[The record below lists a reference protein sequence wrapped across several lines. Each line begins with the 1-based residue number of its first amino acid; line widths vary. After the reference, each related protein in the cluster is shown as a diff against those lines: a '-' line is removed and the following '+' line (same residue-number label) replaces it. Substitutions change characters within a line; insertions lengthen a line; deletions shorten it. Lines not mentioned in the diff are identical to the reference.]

1 MFKNLFSGHRG
12 RNLKEYL
19 TGYAM
24 IAPAVTLIFTFG
36 IFPVFFALYV
46 SLHKWRIKKGDLLG
60 LANYEKAVSNL
71 TYIILFALGIAA
83 FIGVYFIIRRIIQTA
98 SENEENPW
106 LFLIPVFFCAAAAFT
121 FLRWVITLLPEL
133 LAIADKIIGQEKT
146 RLLFQNFLK
155 DAFTAERVLSAW
167 RTLLIIIFLALLFG
181 ILSALLKPGPRY
193 LNYQTNFGLS
203 WFAGG
208 SGIVLLSYTYQSVAK
223 QYQLAFDN
231 GTDPGIWPQ
240 VITISSGVILLGIAW
255 KVWSTA
261 SHQNRNRSFWVHLFA
276 ALVLMVGGWLLIS
289 ELPVLLAAGD
299 DDVWVGL
306 KTTVFYSL
314 GTIPFQLAFSIFLAV
329 LLFQRI
335 RGSEL
340 FRMLFFLPY
349 VTPAV
354 ASAAVFKQLFSTRPQ
369 APINQALITMGIEPL
384 KWLNEPSGVFDLIGE
399 KIGFSLPA
407 WASGPSLALVVI
419 MVFSIWTFVGYN
431 TVIYLAGLGNI
442 PTELHEAA
450 GIDGA
455 GRWQV
460 FRHITLPL
468 LSPTTY
474 FLTLIAVIG
483 TFKAFNHIWVM
494 RQDLALGTTDTFSVM
509 IFLEF
514 FEKLQYGYATALA
527 FVLFAVI
534 LSLTFINNRIQGSR
548 VFYG

>member
-19 TGYAM
+19 TGYVM

-46 SLHKWRIKKGDLLG
+46 SLHKWRIKKGEFLG
-60 LANYEKAVSNL
+60 LANYEKAVGNL

-83 FIGVYFIIRRIIQTA
+83 FVGIYFIIRKTIQFA
-98 SENEENPW
+98 SEHEDSPW
-106 LFLIPVFFCAAAAFT
+106 LFIIPGFFHAAAVMVFF
-121 FLRWVITLLPEL
+121 RWVITLLPEV

-146 RLLFQNFLK
+146 RVLFLSLLK
-155 DAFTAERVLSAW
+155 DAFSAESVLSAW
-167 RTLLIIIFLALLFG
+167 RTLLIIVILSLLFG
-181 ILSALLKPGPRY
+181 ILAAVLKPRPRY
-193 LNYQTNFGLS
+193 LYYQTNFGLA

-208 SGIVLLSYTYQSVAK
+208 SGIILLYYTYQSVAK
-223 QYQLAFDN
+223 QYQLALET
-231 GTDPGIWPQ
+231 GADPGIWPQ

-261 SHQNRNRSFWVHLFA
+261 SHQTSNRSFWLRLFA

-289 ELPVLLAAGD
+289 EIPVLLTAGD

-354 ASAAVFKQLFSTRPQ
+354 ASAAVFKQLFSIRP
-369 APINQALITMGIEPL
+369 
-384 KWLNEPSGVFDLIGE
+384 PS
-399 KIGFSLPA
+399 P
-407 WASGPSLALVVI
+407 
-419 MVFSIWTFVGYN
+419 
-431 TVIYLAGLGNI
+431 
-442 PTELHEAA
+442 H
-450 GIDGA
+450 
-455 GRWQV
+455 
-460 FRHITLPL
+460 
-468 LSPTTY
+468 
-474 FLTLIAVIG
+474 
-483 TFKAFNHIWVM
+483 
-494 RQDLALGTTDTFSVM
+494 
-509 IFLEF
+509 
-514 FEKLQYGYATALA
+514 
-527 FVLFAVI
+527 
-534 LSLTFINNRIQGSR
+534 
-548 VFYG
+548 

>member
-1 MFKNLFSGHRG
+1 MFKNLFSGRRG

-46 SLHKWRIKKGDLLG
+46 SLHKWRIKKGDFIG

-83 FIGVYFIIRRIIQTA
+83 FVGIYLITRSIIQTA
-98 SENEENPW
+98 SEHEDNPW
-106 LFLIPVFFCAAAAFT
+106 LFLIPGFFHAAAAFA
-121 FLRWVITLLPEL
+121 FLRWVITLLPEV

-146 RLLFQNFLK
+146 RVLFLNLLK
-155 DAFTAERVLSAW
+155 EAVTAERVLSALK
-167 RTLLIIIFLALLFG
+167 TLLIIAFFALLFG
-181 ILSALLKPGPRY
+181 ILAGLFKPGSRNLY
-193 LNYQTNFGLS
+193 YQTNFGLA

-208 SGIVLLSYTYQSVAK
+208 SSIILLYFTYLSVAD
-223 QYQLAFDN
+223 QYQLALET
-231 GTDPGIWPQ
+231 GVDPGIWPQ
-240 VITISSGVILLGIAW
+240 VITISSGVILLALAW

-261 SHQNRNRSFWVHLFA
+261 FNQTSNRAFWLRVFA
-276 ALVLMVGGWLLIS
+276 ALILMVGGWLLIS
-289 ELPVLLAAGD
+289 EIPVLLAVGD
-299 DDVWVGL
+299 EDVWVGL
-306 KTTVFYSL
+306 KATVFYSL
-314 GTIPFQLAFSIFLAV
+314 GTIPFQLAFSILLAV

-369 APINQALITMGIEPL
+369 APINQALIAVGIEPL
-384 KWLNEPSGVFDLIGE
+384 RWLNEPSGVFDLFGE
-399 KIGFSLPA
+399 KIGISVPA
-407 WASGPSLALVVI
+407 WAAGPSLALVVI
-419 MVFSIWTFVGYN
+419 MIFSIWTFVGYN

-450 GIDGA
+450 EIDGA

-460 FRHITLPL
+460 FRFITLPL

-494 RQDLALGTTDTFSVM
+494 RQDLALGTTDTFSVV

-514 FEKLQYGYATALA
+514 FEKLQYGYASALA

-534 LSLTFINNRIQGSR
+534 LSLTYINNRVQGSR

>member
-1 MFKNLFSGHRG
+1 MFKNLFSGRRG

-24 IAPAVTLIFTFG
+24 IAPAVLLIFTFG

-46 SLHKWRIKKGDLLG
+46 SLQKWRIKKGDFIG
-60 LANYEKAVSNL
+60 LANYEKAVGNL
-71 TYIILFALGIAA
+71 IYIVLFALSIAA
-83 FIGVYFIIRRIIQTA
+83 FVAIYLIIHRVIQTA
-98 SENEENPW
+98 SEYKENPW
-106 LFLIPVFFCAAAAFT
+106 LFIIPGFFHAAAGLA
-121 FLRWVITLLPEL
+121 FLRWIITLLPEV
-133 LAIADKIIGQEKT
+133 LAIADIIIGLEKT
-146 RLLFQNFLK
+146 RSLFLDLLG
-155 DAFTAERVLSAW
+155 DAFTTENVLSTW
-167 RTLLIIIFLALLFG
+167 RALIILAV
-181 ILSALLKPGPRY
+181 IALIVGMVTGRLKPEPRNIY
-193 LNYQTNFGLS
+193 YQSNFGLA
-203 WFAGG
+203 WFTGAIG
-208 SGIVLLSYTYQSVAK
+208 LLLGYFTYQSVAN
-223 QYQLAFDN
+223 QYQLALET
-231 GTDPGIWPQ
+231 GVDPGIWPQ
-240 VITISSGVILLGIAW
+240 VITISSGVILLGLAW
-255 KVWSTA
+255 KVWGTA
-261 SHQNRNRSFWVHLFA
+261 SNQTSNRAFWFRLIA
-276 ALVLMVGGWLLIS
+276 ALVLMVGGWLMIS
-289 ELPVLLAAGD
+289 EIPVLLAAGD
-299 DDVWVGL
+299 EDVWVGL
-306 KTTVFYSL
+306 KTTVFYSV
-314 GTIPFQLAFSIFLAV
+314 GTIPFQLAFSIFLAI

-384 KWLNEPSGVFDLIGE
+384 KWLNEPAGVFLILAE
-399 KIGFSLPA
+399 KIGLSIPE
-407 WASGPSLALVVI
+407 WAGGPSLALVVI
-419 MVFSIWTFVGYN
+419 MIFSIWTFVGYN

-450 GIDGA
+450 AIDGA

-494 RQDLALGTTDTFSVM
+494 RQDLALGTTDTFSVV

-514 FEKLQYGYATALA
+514 FEKLQYGYASALA

-534 LSLTFINNRIQGSR
+534 LSLTYINNRVQGSR